1 MSTAKRSMTLY
12 PSVDVVVMP
21 SRHESFGLVAI
32 EAMAAGAL
40 AAEPMR
46 LPAQETAL

>member
-32 EAMAAGAL
+32 EAMAA
-40 AAEPMR
+40 EPMR